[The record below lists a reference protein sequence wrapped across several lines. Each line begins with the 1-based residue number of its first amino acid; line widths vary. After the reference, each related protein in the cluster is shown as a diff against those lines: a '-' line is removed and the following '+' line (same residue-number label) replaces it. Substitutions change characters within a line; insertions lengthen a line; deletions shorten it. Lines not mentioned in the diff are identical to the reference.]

1 LPAREFS
8 PERRLAR
15 GDAKNTPLSRH
26 VASSPLIDIDKPGL
40 VSLAWR
46 EDEKAV
52 TSKKIDRAGISF
64 ALRPE
69 KPFAR
74 AHGFLS

>member
-1 LPAREFS
+1 
-8 PERRLAR
+8 
-15 GDAKNTPLSRH
+15 
-26 VASSPLIDIDKPGL
+26 LIVIDKPGL

-46 EDEKAV
+46 ENEKAV